1 MSDVKIIAILGANGQ
16 IGKSLICQ
24 LHEEFKLQLFVR
36 KIEDVSSFL
45 KRRFSNS
52 DDFDVCDLKE
62 FGFGRY
68 DVIINA
74 AGPGDPSEQRK
85 SNSNILDVSEK
96 LDRMVLDYLDQ
107 FPQTS
112 YIYFSTGAVYDGAY
126 KQAVDENSVF
136 SVSVDKLEGPQLY
149 ALAKLAAEA
158 RHRARSHNKIADI
171 RLFGYIS
178 PFLDMQGSF
187 FLSEVLKAVVQKTTF
202 QTTPSDFV
210 RDFVGPQET
219 ADLIR
224 CLIKNNVPN
233 GAYDLY
239 SRMPVTKYEMINGFA
254 DSLSF
259 KFEMVEADT
268 EYKAVTKPSCI
279 SLRLQSRQIGYA
291 PKWNSLEIVVRELKE
306 ALAWN
311 TQ

>member
-1 MSDVKIIAILGANGQ
+1 MSDVLKIAILGANGQ

-24 LHEEFKLQLFVR
+24 LHEEFKLQLFAR
-36 KIEDVSSFL
+36 KTEDVLSFL
-45 KRRFSNS
+45 KRRFSKS
-52 DDFDVCDLKE
+52 DGFDVCDLKE
-62 FGFGRY
+62 FGAGNY

-74 AGPGDPSEQRK
+74 AGPGDPSEQRI

-96 LDRMVLDYLDQ
+96 LDRMVLDYLDK

-112 YIYFSTGAVYDGAY
+112 YIYFSTGAVYDGDY
-126 KQAVDENSVF
+126 KQAVDENSVL
-136 SVSVDKLEGPQLY
+136 SLSVDKLEGPQLY
-149 ALAKLAAEA
+149 ALAKLSAEA
-158 RHRARSHNKIADI
+158 RHRARPHNKIADI

-178 PFLDMQGSF
+178 PFLNMQGSF

-210 RDFVGPQET
+210 RDFVGPQEM
-219 ADLIR
+219 ADLMR

-239 SRMPVTKYEMINGFA
+239 SKMPVTKFEMINA
-254 DSLSF
+254 CVDRLNF
-259 KFEMVEADT
+259 KFEVSGNDADD
-268 EYKAVTKPSCI
+268 KAVVKPSCI
-279 SLRLQSRQIGYA
+279 SLRPQSRQIGYA
-291 PKWNSLEIVVRELKE
+291 PKGNSLEIVVRELKE